1 MTPQSVPTLMI
12 HGMNDVLVS
21 PEHDR
26 KLIKKLKPNGVKYYW
41 LQLAW
46 ATHGFD
52 YNLNGPGGQLSTYA
66 VETFL
71 NTVTQ

>member
-1 MTPQSVPTLMI
+1 L
-12 HGMNDVLVS
+12 HDV
-21 PEHDR
+21 H
-26 KLIKKLKPNGVKYYW
+26 LIKKLKPAGVKYYW
-41 LQLAW
+41 LKLPW

-71 NTVTQ
+71 NTVTAR